1 MSTQFKVLF
10 IVTIALVILGFF
22 IFSKDNATQEP
33 TTSTVESIAPA
44 IMVLP
49 RLIEL
54 GSVGCRPCDMMSPIL
69 EELRKE
75 YSGKL
80 SVEFYDVRKD
90 PAPAQ
95 KYRIRL
101 IPTQIFLKSDGK
113 EFFRHEGFYPK
124 EEIIAVLDSMGV
136 AK

>member
-22 IFSKDNATQEP
+22 IFPKDNATQEP

-54 GSVGCRPCDMMSPIL
+54 GSVGCRPCKLMAPII
-69 EELRKE
+69 EELRIE
-75 YSGKL
+75 YKDKL
-80 SVEFYDVRKD
+80 SVEFYDVRED
-90 PAPAQ
+90 PDYGR
-95 KYRIRL
+95 KYGIKL
-101 IPTQIFLKSDGK
+101 IPTQIFLDAEGN